1 MKNKLVW
8 LPRMVAVVFAMLA
21 IFTYFDHCTRY
32 FQAKDEMKDFV
43 QNIGTL
49 EQKGK
54 ELDDQ
59 KGVLVSD
66 LGSAEVKTQAKK
78 RKWKK
83 KKEEVFGCFGHDT
96 TISEPIKE
104 EVVVMVNTADSVI
117 AFQDTVIMIQ
127 KAIIAL
133 QEAQLANKDS
143 ILANKDSIIVIQAQA
158 LESQEKALKK
168 QHKRKQ
174 LNNFLLSAAVMTLFI
189 FAVR

>member
-8 LPRMVAVVFAMLA
+8 LPRMLAVALAMLA

-43 QNIGTL
+43 QTIGSL

-66 LGSAEVKTQAKK
+66 LGIAEVKTTIKK

-83 KKEEVFGCFGHDT
+83 KKEEVFGCFGRDT
-96 TISEPIKE
+96 TIPEPIKE
-104 EVVVMVNTADSVI
+104 EVVTAFNTADSMI
-117 AFQDTVIMIQ
+117 AMQDTVIMIQ

-133 QEAQLANKDS
+133 QDTQLANKDS
-143 ILANKDSIIVIQAQA
+143 ILANKDSIIAVQAEVI
-158 LESQEKALKK
+158 ESQEKALKK
-168 QHKRKQ
+168 QHRKKH
-174 LNNFLLSAAVMTLFI
+174 LNNFLLSAAVITMFI

>member
-8 LPRMVAVVFAMLA
+8 LPRMVAVAFAMLA

-32 FQAKDEMKDFV
+32 FNAKDEMKDFV

-54 ELDDQ
+54 ELENQ
-59 KGVLVSD
+59 KQVLVSD
-66 LGSAEVKTQAKK
+66 LGNAEVKTQAKK

-83 KKEEVFGCFGHDT
+83 KKEKVFGCFGQDT

-104 EVVVMVNTADSVI
+104 EVVTAFNTADSVI
-117 AFQDTVIMIQ
+117 AVQDTVIMLQ

-133 QEAQLANKDS
+133 QDTQLANKDS
-143 ILANKDSIIVIQAQA
+143 ILANKDSIIGVQAEA

-168 QHKRKQ
+168 QHRKKQ
-174 LNNFLLSAAVMTLFI
+174 LNNFLLSAAVITMFI

>member
-32 FQAKDEMKDFV
+32 FEAKDEMKDFV
-43 QNIGTL
+43 QTIGTL

-66 LGSAEVKTQAKK
+66 LGSAEVKTQVKK

-83 KKEEVFGCFGHDT
+83 TKEEVFGCFASDT
-96 TISEPIKE
+96 TFPEPIKE
-104 EVVVMVNTADSVI
+104 EVVAIINTADSVI

-133 QEAQLANKDS
+133 QETQ
-143 ILANKDSIIVIQAQA
+143 LANKDSIIVVQAEA
-158 LESQEKALKK
+158 LERQEKALKK
-168 QHKRKQ
+168 QHRRKQ
-174 LNNFLLSAAVMTLFI
+174 LNNFLLSAAAMTLFI

>member
-8 LPRMVAVVFAMLA
+8 LPRLVAVAFAMLA
-21 IFTYFDHCTRY
+21 IFTYFEHCTRY
-32 FQAKDEMKDFV
+32 FYTKDEMKDFV

-49 EQKGK
+49 EKKGK
-54 ELDDQ
+54 ELDDH

-66 LGSAEVKTQAKK
+66 LGSAEVKSQAKK

-96 TISEPIKE
+96 TIIPEPIQE
-104 EVVVMVNTADSVI
+104 QVVTIVNTADSVI

-133 QEAQLANKDS
+133 QEDQ
-143 ILANKDSIIVIQAQA
+143 LANKDSIIVIQAHA

-168 QHKRKQ
+168 QHRKRQ
-174 LNNFLLSAAVMTLFI
+174 LNNFLLSAGVIALFI